1 MKILEKKRGDKT
13 FDKISAFNFFWPF
26 VLFIESKTNHCNSD
40 GSCGSPWQL
49 LASSAASAAVADVA
63 RTKTLE
69 MKGQNSN
76 LRLDDQSLALQ
87 DWRESANK
95 RKKKEGVAR
104 LQTSPRQTLSRLH
117 FFDGTRLKQC
127 PAVLLISD
135 ATK

>member
-1 MKILEKKRGDKT
+1 MVTKLSIK
-13 FDKISAFNFFWPF
+13 F
-26 VLFIESKTNHCNSD
+26 
-40 GSCGSPWQL
+40 QL
-49 LASSAASAAVADVA
+49 LTFFGPLFFSSSQKLIIATAAAAAAVAASAAVAAAVAAVA

-76 LRLDDQSLALQ
+76 LRLDDQSRALQ

-117 FFDGTRLKQC
+117 FFDETRLKQC